1 MTEATTA
8 TLSLKQKLLRSAIEW
23 AGASLL
29 AVLLL
34 VSAGVEVSSANPL
47 RPEFFVWSVFILLV
61 ICVWFF
67 QKVCALCGRW
77 CWPLQKR
84 SSQKNTGE

>member
-8 TLSLKQKLLRSAIEW
+8 TLSLKQKLLRSAFEW

-34 VSAGVEVSSANPL
+34 AQCRG
-47 RPEFFVWSVFILLV
+47 
-61 ICVWFF
+61 
-67 QKVCALCGRW
+67 
-77 CWPLQKR
+77 
-84 SSQKNTGE
+84 

>member
-8 TLSLKQKLLRSAIEW
+8 TLSLKQKLLRSAFEW

-47 RPEFFVWSVFILLV
+47 RPELFVWSVFMLLV

-67 QKVCALCGRW
+67 QKVCALCSRW
-77 CWPLQKR
+77 CWPLLKR
-84 SSQKNTGE
+84 NSQKTL